1 MPKKS
6 QKKLFYAT
14 IFVKLKE
21 GVLDPQGST
30 IKRALEDMGYKGI
43 EEVRSGKVF
52 EISLNS
58 RNRKGTERVLEEICR
73 KLLANPVIE
82 KYKIEIKR

>member
-1 MPKKS
+1 MPKRAE
-6 QKKLFYAT
+6 KKLFYAT
-14 IFVKLKE
+14 ISVKLKE

-58 RNRKGTERVLEEICR
+58 RDRKGTEKILDEICR

-82 KYKIEIKR
+82 KYQIEIKR